1 MSRTITLEIPEETY
15 EAIEMQ
21 AETKGVKPAQMI
33 VEWLSEAIRQA
44 QTADEDPLEALIGTL
59 ECQVTDVAEWKRQ
72 GRRLVTTN
80 YVLAELISL
89 FISPLCV
96 PRPAQFRYIDTIK
109 AVPYVKVVHVD
120 PALDAVSWALLKS
133 RPDKEWALVDAA
145 SFTLMQERGISEA
158 LTTDH
163 HFEQAGF
170 VRLLKP

>member
-1 MSRTITLEIPEETY
+1 VDDVFVDTAGWAVLFVRTEPQH
-15 EAIEMQ
+15 AQ
-21 AETKGVKPAQMI
+21 ASA
-33 VEWLSEAIRQA
+33 LFRQ
-44 QTADEDPLEALIGTL
+44 
-59 ECQVTDVAEWKRQ
+59 WKRE

-80 YVLAELISL
+80 YVLAELASL

-109 AVPYVKVVHVD
+109 AASYVKVVHVD
-120 PALDAVSWALLKS
+120 PALDAAGWALLKS
-133 RPDKEWALVDAA
+133 RPDKEWSLVDAA
-145 SFTLMQERGISEA
+145 SFIVMQEHGMIEA